1 MTIICKWPVYKDSQT
16 IQPGQPIDGL
26 TQEDEQRLLSLGIAY
41 RTESTDAQAVEL
53 DKPKNIL
60 EDEQD
65 LPDKDSHAKGRKND
79 VGKKS
84 TLKKGKSN
92 ANV

>member
-1 MTIICKWPVYKDSQT
+1 MAIICKWPVYKDSQT
-16 IQPGQPIDGL
+16 IQPGQPINGL
-26 TQEDEQRLLSLGIAY
+26 TEEDEQRLLSLGIAY

-53 DKPKNIL
+53 DKLPHL

-65 LPDKDSHAKGRKND
+65 LPDPQAKRKKND

-84 TLKKGKSN
+84 TSKKGKTN
-92 ANV
+92 ADI

>member
-16 IQPGQPIDGL
+16 IQPGKPIDGL

-41 RTESTDAQAVEL
+41 RTESTDPQA
-53 DKPKNIL
+53 KPIDEPIL
-60 EDEQD
+60 KDEQD
-65 LPDKDSHAKGRKND
+65 LPDKDSQAKGKKND

-84 TLKKGKSN
+84 KKEKSN
-92 ANV
+92 ADI